1 MSFTRRRLLH
11 GFAATGLATGAT
23 PVFAKIDKA
32 VCDLEREHRGWRIYL
47 SMRAHYDKSD
57 TLEGLAAYIRLEH
70 ISSGL
75 TLNLRTGRPDAVF
88 EALNRDYAPV
98 LDYKTEDVLPLFTSR
113 FQPEGPETAS
123 TFVLIENP
131 DADEERYV
139 IWDYDPDPECSDD
152 EAIVWLCPELRD
164 DSPSTRGWNRKM
176 RTPKNEAAT
185 VFTLLFKTDRPK
197 VHVGYYDRFE
207 DTWPRFA
214 VYDLDTTGLRQAI
227 DDLIRDGNE
236 RLLSRPLD
244 VCGTPEDFEPCFL
257 TTACCTQMGRVDD
270 CAELRALRRFRDGWL
285 ARHPQGATLIAEYY
299 RTAPGICAAIAR
311 DAQGARRLRA
321 LYWGTILPCVA
332 AIRLGANGLAFR
344 LYCRMMRRLQAA
356 YLQV

>member
-1 MSFTRRRLLH
+1 MFFTRRRLLH
-11 GFAATGLATGAT
+11 GFAATGLATGAA
-23 PVFAKIDKA
+23 PVFAEIDKA
-32 VCDLEREHRGWRIYL
+32 VCDLERDHRGWRL
-47 SMRAHYDKSD
+47 GLRMRARYDSTD

-70 ISSGL
+70 MSSGL
-75 TLNLRTGRPDAVF
+75 TLKLRTGRPDAVF
-88 EALNRDYAPV
+88 DSLNRDYVPLV
-98 LDYKTEDVLPLFTSR
+98 NYKTEDILPLFTPDL
-113 FQPEGPETAS
+113 QPEGPETVS
-123 TFVLIENP
+123 TFVLLENP
-131 DADEERYV
+131 DTGDEKYV
-139 IWDYDPDPECSDD
+139 IWDHTPKLSCDENEVWNCTTAELSDT
-152 EAIVWLCPELRD
+152 PT
-164 DSPSTRGWNRKM
+164 STLGWSRKR
-176 RTPKNEAAT
+176 RTPAHEAAT
-185 VFTLLFKTDRPK
+185 VFSQLFKTDRPK

-257 TTACCTQMGRVDD
+257 TTACCTQMGRGDD

-285 ARHPQGATLIAEYY
+285 ARHPQGARFIAEYY

-332 AIRLGANGLAFR
+332 AITLGANGLAFC

-356 YLQV
+356 YPQV